1 MTTVI
6 SNFFTL
12 ATGLF
17 SSIFGLPLSAGV
29 TISSFIVSAFVIL
42 TVTGLFFRFKK

>member
-1 MTTVI
+1 MTIVL
-6 SNFFTL
+6 SDFFSL
-12 ATGLF
+12 ASGF
-17 SSIFGLPLSAGV
+17 FGSIFGLSLSAGV

>member
-1 MTTVI
+1 MTTVL
-6 SNFFTL
+6 SDFFSMASTVF
-12 ATGLF
+12 A
-17 SSIFGLPLSAGV
+17 SIFGLSLSAGV

>member
-6 SNFFTL
+6 SDFFTL
-12 ATGLF
+12 ASGTF
-17 SSIFGLPLSAGV
+17 SSVFGLSLASGV
-29 TISSFIVSAFVIL
+29 TVGSFLVSAFVIL